1 MELVLDDFSGA
12 GLEQQGSCGGE
23 GGGGCCR
30 GAAEARQCSG
40 VFSVHSGQ

>member
-1 MELVLDDFSGA
+1 MELVLDYFSGP

-23 GGGGCCR
+23 GGYCR
-30 GAAEARQCSG
+30 GAPEVRECSS